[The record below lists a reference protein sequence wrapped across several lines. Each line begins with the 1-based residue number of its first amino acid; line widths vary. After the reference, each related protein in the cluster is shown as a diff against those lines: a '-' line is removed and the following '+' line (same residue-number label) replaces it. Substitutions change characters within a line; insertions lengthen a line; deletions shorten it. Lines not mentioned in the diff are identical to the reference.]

1 MHPDGRGVSLP
12 EELLLI
18 CADPRSGVLSLPVG
32 VSRLLG
38 GAVLTELLL
47 GGHIGVDKRHIV
59 LVSAADFTPADGGR
73 YGYRPPF
80 ASAGTV
86 FTRRVLTD
94 LATTFNGRQLNLQR
108 WVNRAS
114 KGALNSHL
122 AGLADRGLI
131 TSRRRR
137 VLGPLSVT
145 AHIAAHKDWAS
156 LATDRIR
163 GALPDPVDRR
173 TRHLAALI
181 GALDQR
187 ILTFA
192 EPGARD
198 AWRSVRALTR
208 DTPIADATRKQL
220 STGD

>member
-1 MHPDGRGVSLP
+1 MHPDGCGVSLP

-18 CADPRSGVLSLPVG
+18 CADPHSGLLTLPVG
-32 VSRLLG
+32 ISRLLG

-59 LVSAADFTPADGGR
+59 LVYAADFEPAVSGR
-73 YGYRPPF
+73 YGDRPPSS
-80 ASAGTV
+80 SAGTV
-86 FTRRVLTD
+86 FTGRVLTD
-94 LATTFNGRQLNLQR
+94 LAAAFDGRRLNLQR

-122 AGLADRGLI
+122 EGLADRGLI

-145 AHIAAHKDWAS
+145 AHIAAHKDWSRLAS
-156 LATDRIR
+156 ERIR
-163 GALPDPVDRR
+163 GALPEPADRR
-173 TRHLAALI
+173 TRHLAALL
-181 GALDQR
+181 GALEHRVIAFD
-187 ILTFA
+187 
-192 EPGARD
+192 EPGARE

-208 DTPIADATRKQL
+208 DTPIAEATRKQL
-220 STGD
+220 STTD

>member
-18 CADPRSGVLSLPVG
+18 CADPQSGVLSLPVG
-32 VSRLLG
+32 ISRLLG

-59 LVSAADFTPADGGR
+59 LVSAVDFQPADGGR
-73 YGYRPPF
+73 YGERPPSS
-80 ASAGTV
+80 SAGTV
-86 FTRRVLTD
+86 FTGRVLTD
-94 LATTFNGRQLNLQR
+94 LATTFNGRRLNLQR

-122 AGLADRGLI
+122 EGLAERGLI
-131 TSRRRR
+131 TSRRRS
-137 VLGPLSVT
+137 VFGPLSVT
-145 AHIAAHKDWAS
+145 ARIAAHKDWS
-156 LATDRIR
+156 HLAADRIR
-163 GALPDPVDRR
+163 GALPEPVDRR

-181 GALDQR
+181 GALEHRVIAFD
-187 ILTFA
+187 

-208 DTPIADATRKQL
+208 DTPIAEATRKQL
-220 STGD
+220 STTD